1 MVFCS
6 IKVNEENLA
15 KLSSTV
21 KDFEDACNYASKIA
35 FKKRIHEPRV
45 LHDRIYK
52 ELRVIF
58 DLPAALAVRAIQK
71 VAYSYRE
78 PFHEL
83 HIFKERSISL
93 DKKLF
98 CLKRKG
104 RLIASITTARGRIDA
119 ELVVG
124 DYQRLLLENPI
135 TGARLILKRGMPY
148 IQIFIVCEVLPKE
161 MEDPVGVDLGT
172 RKLLVASNGFKIN
185 GRPVNAKRQHFK
197 ALKYS
202 LMEKGTSSARRRL
215 KRLIK
220 REKQWFRTTL
230 HQSSKALVES
240 LDEGNYLVLE
250 RLRETKVRMGSKR
263 NLRGT
268 WPSFQSLAI
277 GRLQQMISYKCRD
290 RGIPVILAKPDFT
303 SQRCPRCGTIDK
315 FNRRSQA
322 LFRCVH
328 CGYQHNADFVAS
340 INLRELALGGWVAVS
355 QPDAVP
361 KSEET
366 ASPIQRNNSTM
377 WAADQIQD
385 ASKKRNKVKGGAAMA
400 R

>member
-1 MVFCS
+1 MEVYRRVFCS
-6 IKVNEENLA
+6 LKVNSEDLA
-15 KLSSTV
+15 RLNSTV
-21 KDFEDACNYASKIA
+21 KAFEDACNYASEVA
-35 FKKRIHEPRV
+35 FKKGIHKHKV
-45 LHDRIYK
+45 LHDRIYR
-52 ELRVIF
+52 ELRAIF
-58 DLPAALAVRAIQK
+58 KLSAALAVRVIQK
-71 VAYSYRE
+71 VASSYKE
-78 PFHEL
+78 LSHEL

-93 DKKLF
+93 DGKLF

-104 RLIASITTARGRIDA
+104 RLIASIATARGRIEA
-119 ELVVG
+119 ELEVG
-124 DYQRLLLENPI
+124 DYQRSLLDNPVR
-135 TGARLILKRGMPY
+135 GARLILKRGVPY
-148 IQIFIVCEVLPKE
+148 LQINVVCEVLPRE
-161 MEDPVGVDLGT
+161 MDSPVGVDLGI
-172 RKLLVASNGFKIN
+172 RKLLVASNGFKVN
-185 GRPVNAKRQHFK
+185 GRPVNAKRQHFR

-202 LMEKGTSSARRRL
+202 LKEKGTSSARRRL

-250 RLRETKVRMGSKR
+250 RLHGTKVKMGSKR
-263 NLRGT
+263 NLRST
-268 WPSFQSLAI
+268 KPSFQSLAI
-277 GRLQQMISYKCRD
+277 GRLQQMISYKCGD
-290 RGIPVILAKPDFT
+290 RGIPVILAKPDYT

-361 KSEET
+361 
-366 ASPIQRNNSTM
+366 PIEKDCKPLS
-377 WAADQIQD
+377 AE
-385 ASKKRNKVKGGAAMA
+385 
-400 R
+400 

>member
-1 MVFCS
+1 MEVYRRVFCS
-6 IKVNEENLA
+6 LKVDSEDLA
-15 KLSSTV
+15 KLNSTV
-21 KDFEDACNYASKIA
+21 KAFEDACNYASEVA
-35 FKKRIHEPRV
+35 FRKGIHEPKV
-45 LHDRIYK
+45 LHDRIYR

-58 DLPAALAVRAIQK
+58 ELSATLAVRAIQK
-71 VAYSYRE
+71 VATSYKE
-78 PFHEL
+78 PSYEL
-83 HIFKERSISL
+83 HIFKERSLSL
-93 DKKLF
+93 DRRLF

-104 RLIASITTARGRIDA
+104 RLIASIATASGRIEA
-119 ELVVG
+119 ELEVG
-124 DYQRLLLENPI
+124 DYQRSLLKNPV
-135 TGARLILKRGMPY
+135 TGARLILKRGVPY
-148 IQIFIVCEVLPKE
+148 IQINVVCEVIPKE
-161 MEDPVGVDLGT
+161 MDDPVGVDLGI

-185 GRPVNAKRQHFK
+185 GRPVNAKRQHFR

-202 LMEKGTSSARRRL
+202 LKEKGTSSARRRL

-230 HQSSKALVES
+230 HQSSKALIES

-250 RLRETKVRMGSKR
+250 RLQGTKFKMGSKR
-263 NLRGT
+263 NLRST
-268 WPSFQSLAI
+268 RPSFQSLAI
-277 GRLQQMISYKCRD
+277 GRLQQMISYKCGD

-361 KSEET
+361 PFEKDCKPLSAE
-366 ASPIQRNNSTM
+366 
-377 WAADQIQD
+377 
-385 ASKKRNKVKGGAAMA
+385 
-400 R
+400 